1 MSEEYPRIPISSGIK
16 ATAAIGQ
23 YLWVKNDGSGNLVVT
38 AASTDLP
45 LGPTKTSIRAGQA
58 GPVIKFGRWDSIVDA
73 ESAPIAVDD
82 DLMPGTGGK
91 LVKHVDGA
99 GNVIV
104 AKALEAAD
112 EDGQQIEVLV
122 LERRLIPTPVV

>member
-16 ATAAIGQ
+16 ATEAIGQ
-23 YLWVKNDGSGNLVVT
+23 YLWVKNDGGDLVVT
-38 AASTDLP
+38 AASTDIP

-73 ESAPIAVDD
+73 NATPIAVDD

-112 EDGQQIEVLV
+112 KDGQQIEVFV